1 MSERSELCAS
11 LEDMFTCQTDHFSAT
26 LMFYLPANVASGNTT
41 LVSTLFDVLS
51 LSTAWWTGNCQEQCF
66 SAHRGP
72 GGKRAS
78 SDIHHEDEICKF
90 WGLQGACGA

>member
-26 LMFYLPANVASGNTT
+26 LMFYLPANVASGNAT

-51 LSTAWWTGNCQEQCF
+51 LSTARWTGNCQERCF
-66 SAHRGP
+66 SAHRGR
-72 GGKRAS
+72 GGKGAS
-78 SDIHHEDEICKF
+78 NDIHHEDEIC
-90 WGLQGACGA
+90 